1 VIAGNVVGYGATS
14 GQVFINGIVGERFAV
29 RNSGATLVVEG
40 VGDHACEYMT
50 GGRAVVLGAT
60 GRNFAAGMSGG
71 IAYVYDMDDQFA
83 SRVNPEMVD
92 VLPLDAEDT
101 QWLQGM
107 LREHIAM
114 TDSPRAKQIVAQWD
128 SYSTKFVKVLPR
140 DYARVMAV
148 LAKASA
154 DGLSEEETSQRV
166 MESVH
171 G

>member
-1 VIAGNVVGYGATS
+1 
-14 GQVFINGIVGERFAV
+14 
-29 RNSGATLVVEG
+29 VVEG

-50 GGRAVVLGAT
+50 GGRVVVLGAT

-71 IAYVYDMDDQFA
+71 IAYVYDIDGQFA

-92 VLPLDAEDT
+92 VLPLDADDA
-101 QWLQGM
+101 QWLQGT
-107 LREHIAM
+107 LQEHIAM
-114 TDSPRAKQIVAQWD
+114 TESPRAKQIVGQWKTQ
-128 SYSTKFVKVLPR
+128 SAKFVKVLPR

-154 DGLSEEETSQRV
+154 DGLSEDETSKRV

>member
-1 VIAGNVVGYGATS
+1 MIAGNVVGYGATS

-92 VLPLDAEDT
+92 VLPLYAEDT

-128 SYSTKFVKVLPR
+128 SYATKFVKVLPR

-154 DGLSEEETSQRV
+154 DGVSEEETSRRV

>member
-1 VIAGNVVGYGATS
+1 
-14 GQVFINGIVGERFAV
+14 
-29 RNSGATLVVEG
+29 
-40 VGDHACEYMT
+40 
-50 GGRAVVLGAT
+50 
-60 GRNFAAGMSGG
+60 
-71 IAYVYDMDDQFA
+71 
-83 SRVNPEMVD
+83 MVD

-101 QWLQGM
+101 QWLQGT

-114 TDSPRAKQIVAQWD
+114 TDSPRATQIVAQWD
-128 SYSTKFVKVLPR
+128 AHADKFAKVLPR

>member
-1 VIAGNVVGYGATS
+1 
-14 GQVFINGIVGERFAV
+14 
-29 RNSGATLVVEG
+29 VVEG

-50 GGRAVVLGAT
+50 GGRAVVLGTT

-71 IAYVYDMDDQFA
+71 IAFVYDIDGQFV

-101 QWLQGM
+101 QWLQGT
-107 LREHIAM
+107 LLEHIAM

-128 SYSTKFVKVLPR
+128 AHAAKLVKVLPR

-154 DGLSEEETSQRV
+154 DGLSEEETSRRV